1 MAFETILIKD
11 AAGDSKPVVADLVGG
26 DYVQVQ
32 KLGYGADGA
41 LVGLDEKPAVASA
54 QETANEALGTPAD
67 AEAASG
73 DGTIVALLKRLR
85 TLLAGTLSIGG
96 TVAVS
101 NFPSTTDVTGST
113 VAVANF
119 PATQPVSGPLTDAQ
133 LRAASVPVSGPLT
146 DAQLRA
152 TPVAVEA
159 DALPLPAGASP
170 EATLAA
176 LNAKLAA
183 LSNGRVPVV
192 DAAYDAVF
200 GKMLVGTARDK
211 FRDEFATFDTANNWE
226 VVQTGAGM
234 TVTTAGAANGARYL
248 NIATGVTINSE
259 TIIQS
264 RATFKLPVKLACALS
279 MSQRIAN
286 QEAFVE
292 LVGVDGAGAVETD
305 TSIAAS
311 ANLNNATNAAALKWD
326 GTTAANALSIVRGY
340 GISELAQ
347 ASSAYVTTLATGT
360 GPNFIPA
367 GIFEINADMEEVVFG
382 ARSIDSVAAMAG
394 VNKRTQYIVDPT
406 KDYKVRIRVRNLG
419 TAPASTTD
427 VRIHN
432 VRVLDT
438 TRFTVDWAR
447 HMGRAA
453 DIADSLPVAITTAAT
468 VPVSLATN
476 TPTLAAGTNRAAFF
490 AAAGIW
496 YDDSSTALGANASFT
511 GTSRDATVTATA
523 TAFANAATYAQEIV
537 LSAESDVTGTLWLEV
552 SRDNTNWRRVKSV
565 ATAAVT
571 GGGFYAEIVHRP
583 SWRYWRAGYT
593 NGAGA
598 QTRFALGSIAKAA

>member
-1 MAFETILIKD
+1 MADDIDITPGSGKKVATDEVGVRHFQLIKPAFGSDGSAQMVDDSHGLPVAVVGTPAVSVAGVSTADKQD
-11 AAGDSKPVVADLVGG
+11 AANA
-26 DYVQVQ
+26 
-32 KLGYGADGA
+32 
-41 LVGLDEKPAVASA
+41 
-54 QETANEALGTPAD
+54 ALGAPAD
-67 AEAASG
+67 AESASG
-73 DGTIVALLKRLR
+73 DGSIVALLKNLR
-85 TLLAGTLSIGG
+85 TRLASIDAELAGTLGVVG
-96 TVAVS
+96 TVAV
-101 NFPSTTDVTGST
+101 G
-113 VAVANF
+113 NF
-119 PATQPVSGPLTDAQ
+119 PATQAVS
-133 LRAASVPVSGPLT
+133 AA
-146 DAQLRA
+146 
-152 TPVAVEA
+152 
-159 DALPLPAGASP
+159 ALPLPAGAST

-176 LNAKLAA
+176 LNAKFAA
-183 LSNGRVPVV
+183 LSSGRVPTV

-234 TVTTAGAANGARYL
+234 TVTVAGAANGARYL
-248 NIATGVTINSE
+248 NVATGTTINSE

-264 RATFKLPVKLACALS
+264 RTTFKLPVKLACALS

-311 ANLNNATNAAALKWD
+311 ANLNNATNAASLKWD

-347 ASSAYVTTLATGT
+347 ASSAYVTTVATGT

-382 ARSIDSVAAMAG
+382 ARNIDSLAALTG
-394 VNKRTQYIVDPT
+394 VNKRTQYICDPT

-432 VRVLDT
+432 IRVLDT

-447 HMGRAA
+447 HMGRTS
-453 DIADSLPVAITTAAT
+453 DIADSLPVALTTPT
-468 VPVSLATN
+468 TLPVSMATN
-476 TPTLAAGTNRAAFF
+476 TPTLAVGTNLAADVGLQVRANATGAASTLNYASPATPAGGTIKGSAGRLLGYQLTNTAAALRWVKLFNQTAVTMGTTSAAYEFPIAAGATVALQLPAGIAHTTGIMVAVTTARGLTDNTAGGALGDVAGTFFF
-490 AAAGIW
+490 A
-496 YDDSSTALGANASFT
+496 
-511 GTSRDATVTATA
+511 
-523 TAFANAATYAQEIV
+523 
-537 LSAESDVTGTLWLEV
+537 
-552 SRDNTNWRRVKSV
+552 
-565 ATAAVT
+565 
-571 GGGFYAEIVHRP
+571 
-583 SWRYWRAGYT
+583 
-593 NGAGA
+593 
-598 QTRFALGSIAKAA
+598 